1 MSYGEYEKAL
11 ALGQKEY
18 KACRARDIS
27 PYPPVLDEVLEGK
40 ECRGEVNLG
49 LLDRRAAAGL
59 LPQLLPPAG
68 GGFGAGYQ
76 VVHPL

>member
-27 PYPPVLDEVLEGK
+27 PYPPVLDEVD
-40 ECRGEVNLG
+40 CGELFG
-49 LLDRRAAAGL
+49 CCLAG
-59 LPQLLPPAG
+59 
-68 GGFGAGYQ
+68 
-76 VVHPL
+76 V